1 MKCIHVAQDDQIMKV
16 LLRSDIKGVGRRGDI
31 VNVSSGHARN
41 FLLPNDLA
49 IVANAGTIAQA
60 EVMRKSRELQI
71 AADRESARL
80 VAASLSTTVIKIAAK
95 AGNEGRLF
103 GSVNAAEIA
112 KAVLDQTGVTIDRKS
127 IQVET
132 PLRQLGEHS
141 VSAEIFSEVVATLK
155 LEIVAK

>member
-1 MKCIHVAQDDQIMKV
+1 MKV

-60 EVMRKSRELQI
+60 DVMRKSREQQI

-80 VAASLSTTVIKIAAK
+80 VASSLSTTVIKIAAK

-112 KAVLDQTGVTIDRKS
+112 KAILDQTGVTIDRKS

-141 VSAEIFSEVVATLK
+141 VSAEIFADVVATLK

>member
-1 MKCIHVAQDDQIMKV
+1 
-16 LLRSDIKGVGRRGDI
+16 
-31 VNVSSGHARN
+31 
-41 FLLPNDLA
+41 
-49 IVANAGTIAQA
+49 
-60 EVMRKSRELQI
+60 MRKSRELQI

-80 VAASLSTTVIKIAAK
+80 VATSLSTTVIKIAAK

-103 GSVNAAEIA
+103 GSINAAEIA
-112 KAVLDQTGVTIDRKS
+112 KAVLDQTGVTIDRKN

-141 VSAEIFSEVVATLK
+141 VTAEIFAEVVATLK

>member
-1 MKCIHVAQDDQIMKV
+1 M
-16 LLRSDIKGVGRRGDI
+16 
-31 VNVSSGHARN
+31 
-41 FLLPNDLA
+41 
-49 IVANAGTIAQA
+49 ANSGTIAQA
-60 EVMRKSRELQI
+60 EVMRKSREQQI

-103 GSVNAAEIA
+103 GSINAVEIA
-112 KAVLDQTGVTIDRKS
+112 KAVLDQTGVTIDRKN

-141 VSAEIFSEVVATLK
+141 VSAEIFTDVVATLK

>member
-1 MKCIHVAQDDQIMKV
+1 MKV
-16 LLRSDIKGVGRRGDI
+16 LLRSDIKGIGRRGDI
-31 VNVSSGHARN
+31 VNVTSGHARN

-60 EVMRKSRELQI
+60 EVMRKAREQQI

-80 VAASLSTTVIKIAAK
+80 VASSLSTTVIKIAAK

-103 GSVNAAEIA
+103 GSINAAEIA
-112 KAVLDQTGVTIDRKS
+112 KAVLDQTGVTIDRKN

-141 VSAEIFSEVVATLK
+141 VSAEIFSDVVATLK

>member
-1 MKCIHVAQDDQIMKV
+1 MKV

-49 IVANAGTIAQA
+49 IVANSGTIAQA
-60 EVMRKSRELQI
+60 EVMRKSREQQI

-80 VAASLSTTVIKIAAK
+80 VAASLATTVIKIGAK

-103 GSVNAAEIA
+103 GSINAVEIA
-112 KAVLDQTGVTIDRKS
+112 KAVLDQTGVTIDRKN
-127 IQVET
+127 IRVEA

-141 VSAEIFSEVVATLK
+141 VVAEIFAEVEATLK
-155 LEIVAK
+155 IEIVAK

>member
-1 MKCIHVAQDDQIMKV
+1 MKV
-16 LLRSDIKGVGRRGDI
+16 LLRSDIKGIGRRGDI

-60 EVMRKSRELQI
+60 EVMRKAREQQI

-80 VAASLSTTVIKIAAK
+80 VASSLSTTVIKIAAK

-103 GSVNAAEIA
+103 GSINAAEIA
-112 KAVLDQTGVTIDRKS
+112 KAVLDQTGVTIDRKN
-127 IQVET
+127 IQVEA

-141 VSAEIFSEVVATLK
+141 VSAEIFSDVVATFK

>member
-1 MKCIHVAQDDQIMKV
+1 MKV

-60 EVMRKSRELQI
+60 EVMRKSREQQI

-103 GSVNAAEIA
+103 GSINAAEIA
-112 KAVLDQTGVTIDRKS
+112 KAVLDQTGITIDRKS

-141 VSAEIFSEVVATLK
+141 VSAEIFADVVATLK

>member
-1 MKCIHVAQDDQIMKV
+1 MKV

-49 IVANAGTIAQA
+49 IVANPGTIAQA

-141 VSAEIFSEVVATLK
+141 VTVEIFAEVVATLK

>member
-1 MKCIHVAQDDQIMKV
+1 MKV

-60 EVMRKSRELQI
+60 EVMRKSREMQV

-80 VAASLSTTVIKIAAK
+80 VAASLATTVITIAAK

-103 GSVNAAEIA
+103 GSINAVEIA
-112 KAVLDQTGVTIDRKS
+112 KAVLDQTGVTIDRKGV
-127 IQVET
+127 QLEA

-141 VSAEIFSEVVATLK
+141 VTAEIFTDVVATLQIN
-155 LEIVAK
+155 LVAK

>member
-1 MKCIHVAQDDQIMKV
+1 MKV
-16 LLRSDIKGVGRRGDI
+16 LLRSDVKGIGRRGDI

-41 FLLPNDLA
+41 VLLQNDLA

-60 EVMRKSRELQI
+60 EVMRKSREQQI

-80 VAASLSTTVIKIAAK
+80 VASSLSTTVIKIAAK

-103 GSVNAAEIA
+103 GSINAAEIA
-112 KAVLDQTGVTIDRKS
+112 KAVLDQTGVTIDRKN

-141 VSAEIFSEVVATLK
+141 VSAEIFSDVVATLK

>member
-1 MKCIHVAQDDQIMKV
+1 MKV
-16 LLRSDIKGVGRRGDI
+16 LLRSDIKGIGRRGDI

-60 EVMRKSRELQI
+60 EVMRKSREQQI

-103 GSVNAAEIA
+103 GSINAAEIA
-112 KAVLDQTGVTIDRKS
+112 KAVLDQTGVTIDRKN

-141 VSAEIFSEVVATLK
+141 VSAEIFSDVVATIK

>member
-1 MKCIHVAQDDQIMKV
+1 MKV

-41 FLLPNDLA
+41 FLLPNYLA

-80 VAASLSTTVIKIAAK
+80 VATSLSTTVIKIAAK

-103 GSVNAAEIA
+103 GSINAAEIA
-112 KAVLDQTGVTIDRKS
+112 KAVLDQTGVTIDRKN

-141 VSAEIFSEVVATLK
+141 VTAEIFAEVVATLK

>member
-1 MKCIHVAQDDQIMKV
+1 MKV

-141 VSAEIFSEVVATLK
+141 VSAEIFAEVVATLK

>member
-1 MKCIHVAQDDQIMKV
+1 MKV
-16 LLRSDIKGVGRRGDI
+16 LLRSDVKGIGRRGDI

-49 IVANAGTIAQA
+49 IVANSGTIAQA
-60 EVMRKSRELQI
+60 EVMRKSREQQI

-80 VAASLSTTVIKIAAK
+80 VATSLSTTVIKIAAK

-103 GSVNAAEIA
+103 GSINAAEIA
-112 KAVLDQTGVTIDRKS
+112 KAVLDQTGVTIDRKN
-127 IQVET
+127 IQVEA

-141 VSAEIFSEVVATLK
+141 VSAEIFADVVATLK

>member
-1 MKCIHVAQDDQIMKV
+1 MKV
-16 LLRSDIKGVGRRGDI
+16 LLRSDVKGIGRRGDI

-60 EVMRKSRELQI
+60 EVMRKSREQQI

-80 VAASLSTTVIKIAAK
+80 VATSLSTTAIKIAAK

-103 GSVNAAEIA
+103 GSINAAEIA
-112 KAVLDQTGVTIDRKS
+112 KAVLDQTGVTIDRKN

-141 VSAEIFSEVVATLK
+141 VSAEIFSDVVATLK

>member
-1 MKCIHVAQDDQIMKV
+1 MKV
-16 LLRSDIKGVGRRGDI
+16 LLRSDIKGIGRRGDI

-60 EVMRKSRELQI
+60 EVMRKSREQQI

-80 VAASLSTTVIKIAAK
+80 VASSLSTTVIKIAAK

-103 GSVNAAEIA
+103 GSINAAEIA
-112 KAVLDQTGVTIDRKS
+112 KAVLDQTGVTIDRKN

-132 PLRQLGEHS
+132 PLRQLGEHL
-141 VSAEIFSEVVATLK
+141 VSAEIFSDVVATLK

>member
-1 MKCIHVAQDDQIMKV
+1 MKV
-16 LLRSDIKGVGRRGDI
+16 LLRSDIKGIGRRGDI

-60 EVMRKSRELQI
+60 EVMRKSREQQI

-80 VAASLSTTVIKIAAK
+80 VATSLSTTVIKIAAK

-103 GSVNAAEIA
+103 GSINAAEIA
-112 KAVLDQTGVTIDRKS
+112 KAVLDQTGVTIDRKN

-141 VSAEIFSEVVATLK
+141 VSAEIFSDVVATLK